1 MIFVHGDTHGY
12 AKAFKRINNQ
22 LHFAEA
28 TEDDTLIILGDVGA
42 NYWGDKRDIY
52 TKRLIRNMRPTVLC
66 LQGNH
71 EQRPRAIPTYKY
83 TYNPRYKCYG
93 WYEPEFPNIFFPE
106 DGAVYIEDKRFLFA
120 GGAYSVDKEYRLRT
134 GAKWFSDEQP
144 SEEDK
149 RRVRAA
155 VCLNNKFDYVC
166 SHTAPLN
173 YEPTHLFMTY
183 VDQSTVDKSTEIYLQ
198 EIYEKL
204 DQNYLKQWLFGH
216 YHADEKLNNKF
227 RILFNDMILLD

>member
-12 AKAFKRINNQ
+12 AKTFKEINNK
-22 LHFAEA
+22 LYSAEA

-52 TKRLIRNMRPTVLC
+52 IKRLIRNMRPTVLC
-66 LQGNH
+66 LAGNH
-71 EQRPRAIPTYKY
+71 EARPRTIPTYKY
-83 TYNPRYKCYG
+83 IYNPRYKCYG
-93 WYEPEFPNIFFPE
+93 WYEEEFPNIFFPE

-120 GGAYSVDKEYRLRT
+120 GGAYSIDKYYRLSI

-149 RRVRAA
+149 NRVRAA

-166 SHTAPLN
+166 SHTAPIEH
-173 YEPTHLFMTY
+173 EPIHLFLPSI
-183 VDQSTVDKSTEIYLQ
+183 DQSTVDKSTERYLQ
-198 EIYEKL
+198 EIYDLIDKE
-204 DQNYLKQWLFGH
+204 YLKEWLFGH
-216 YHADEKLNNKF
+216 YHSDEKLSDKF
-227 RILFNDMILLD
+227 RILFHDMILL

>member
-12 AKAFKRINNQ
+12 AKAFKEINNR

-66 LQGNH
+66 LAGNH
-71 EQRPRAIPTYKY
+71 EKRPRAIPTYKY

-93 WYEPEFPNIFFPE
+93 WYEPEFSNIFFPE

-120 GGAYSVDKEYRLRT
+120 GGAYSIDKEYRLTT
-134 GAKWFSDEQP
+134 GAKWFPDEQP
-144 SEEDK
+144 SEADK
-149 RRVRAA
+149 CRVRAA

-198 EIYEKL
+198 EIYENI
-204 DQNYLKQWLFGH
+204 DHDYLKHCYCGH
-216 YHADEKLNNKF
+216 FHNDEPLGEKIRLLYHD
-227 RILFNDMILLD
+227 LLLLP

>member
-12 AKAFKRINNQ
+12 AKTFKEINNK
-22 LHFAEA
+22 LYSVEA

-42 NYWGDKRDIY
+42 NYWGNKRDIY
-52 TKRLIRNMRPTVLC
+52 IKKLIRNMRPTVLC

-71 EQRPRAIPTYKY
+71 EERPRAIPTYKHI
-83 TYNPRYKCYG
+83 YNPRYKCYG
-93 WYEPEFPNIFFPE
+93 WYEEEFPNIFFPE

-120 GGAYSVDKEYRLRT
+120 GGAYSVDKYYRLAA

-149 RRVRAA
+149 NRVRAM

-166 SHTAPLN
+166 SHTAPIEH
-173 YEPTHLFMTY
+173 EPTHLFLPFI
-183 VDQSTVDKSTEIYLQ
+183 DQSTVDKSTERYLQ
-198 EIYEKL
+198 EIYDLIDKE
-204 DQNYLKQWLFGH
+204 YLKEWMFGH
-216 YHADEKLNNKF
+216 FHHDEKLSDKF
-227 RILFNDMILLD
+227 RILFHDMILL

>member
-12 AKAFKRINNQ
+12 AKTFKEINNK
-22 LHFAEA
+22 LHLTEA

-52 TKRLIRNMRPTVLC
+52 IKRLIRNMRPTVLC
-66 LQGNH
+66 LAGNH
-71 EQRPRAIPTYKY
+71 EARPRTIPTYKHI
-83 TYNPRYKCYG
+83 YNPRYKCYG
-93 WYEPEFPNIFFPE
+93 WYEEEFPNIFFPE

-120 GGAYSVDKEYRLRT
+120 GGAYSIDKEYRLMT

-149 RRVRAA
+149 SRVRAA

-166 SHTAPLN
+166 SHTAPIEH
-173 YEPTHLFMTY
+173 EPTHLFLPFI
-183 VDQSTVDKSTEIYLQ
+183 DQSTVDKSTERYLQ
-198 EIYEKL
+198 KIYDLIDKE
-204 DQNYLKQWLFGH
+204 YLKEWLFGH
-216 YHADEKLNNKF
+216 FRHDEILDDKF
-227 RILFNDMILLD
+227 RILFHDMILL

>member
-12 AKAFKRINNQ
+12 AKAFKEINNK

-28 TEDDTLIILGDVGA
+28 TEEDTLIILGDVGA

-71 EQRPRAIPTYKY
+71 EKRPRAIPTYKY

-93 WYEPEFPNIFFPE
+93 WYESEFPNIFFPE

-120 GGAYSVDKEYRLRT
+120 GGAYSVDKEYRLAT

-216 YHADEKLNNKF
+216 YHADEKLDNKF

>member
-12 AKAFKRINNQ
+12 AKAFKEINNK
-22 LHFAEA
+22 LHFTEA
-28 TEDDTLIILGDVGA
+28 TEEDTLIILGDVGA

-71 EQRPRAIPTYKY
+71 EKRPRAIPTYKY

-93 WYEPEFPNIFFPE
+93 WYESEFPNIFFPE

-120 GGAYSVDKEYRLRT
+120 GGAYSVDKDYRLAT

-216 YHADEKLNNKF
+216 YHADEKLDNKF

>member
-12 AKAFKRINNQ
+12 AKAFKEINNK
-22 LHFAEA
+22 LYFAEA

-52 TKRLIRNMRPTVLC
+52 IKRLIRNMRPTVLC
-66 LQGNH
+66 LAGNH
-71 EQRPRAIPTYKY
+71 EKRPRAIPTYKY

-120 GGAYSVDKEYRLRT
+120 GGAYSVDKEYRLIT

-198 EIYEKL
+198 EIYENL
-204 DQNYLKQWLFGH
+204 DHDYLKHWYCGH
-216 YHADEKLNNKF
+216 FHNDEPLGEKIRLLYHD
-227 RILFNDMILLD
+227 LLLLP